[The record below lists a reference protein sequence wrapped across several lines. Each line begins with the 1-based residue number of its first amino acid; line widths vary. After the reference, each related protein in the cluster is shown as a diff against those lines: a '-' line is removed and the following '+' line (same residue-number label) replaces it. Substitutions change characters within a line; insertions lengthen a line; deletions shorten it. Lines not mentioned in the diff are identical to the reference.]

1 MRKHRKGGTTM
12 KKANQ
17 DIRDY
22 AAKKGVYF
30 WEIALKLCI
39 SEPTM
44 TRWMRVELPEDKRRE
59 IEQVI
64 SEIAITKSQSE

>member
-1 MRKHRKGGTTM
+1 M
-12 KKANQ
+12 KNANQ

-30 WEIALKLCI
+30 WEIAMELGI

-44 TRWMRVELPEDKRRE
+44 TRWMRVELSADKRRE
-59 IEQVI
+59 IGQI
-64 SEIAITKSQSE
+64 IDDIAGSRPRNP

>member
-1 MRKHRKGGTTM
+1 M

-30 WEIALKLCI
+30 WEIAMELGI

-44 TRWMRVELPEDKRRE
+44 TRWMRAELTADKRRE
-59 IEQVI
+59 IAQI
-64 SEIAITKSQSE
+64 INDIADGKSGNP